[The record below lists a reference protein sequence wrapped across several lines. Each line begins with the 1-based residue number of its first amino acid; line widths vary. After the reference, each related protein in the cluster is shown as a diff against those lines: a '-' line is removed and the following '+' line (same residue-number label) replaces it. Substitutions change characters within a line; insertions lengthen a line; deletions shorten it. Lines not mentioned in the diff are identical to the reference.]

1 MLCFKLGLVRFP
13 TAVTEAIFK
22 DYTAVRLLETDILDI
37 PAIIKHNQ
45 LVCLFFYFFIIDS

>member
-45 LVCLFFYFFIIDS
+45 LVCLFI